1 MGPRALPASVVLR
14 GSISAQQTAASC
26 RRQRAR
32 AVTATTE
39 SRQKHARTS
48 VLAALPLPNHGE
60 SAAADLAASY
70 TGLGIPVLPIEAA
83 RTYAPGIST
92 GAVAVFRAFSTPSPA
107 PRSGFAARGSLGVRS
122 PVTRVTTGVLT
133 AVLENQETPRR
144 LPRLPEHTGLE
155 YESSPRTPRT
165 PRNTRTEIRNSNPT
179 CFPVILQYIQN
190 ICIKNSTA
198 LDVATSDSVVRR
210 VGSQARGH

>member
-48 VLAALPLPNHGE
+48 VLAALPLPRHGE

-70 TGLGIPVLPIEAA
+70 TGLRIPVLPIECAWTHA
-83 RTYAPGIST
+83 SAISM
-92 GAVAVFRAFSTPSPA
+92 GAVAVFRAFSTSSPA
-107 PRSGFAARGSLGVRS
+107 PFPASCRARHAEPQRSFTCSQYIHKVIYTYFRRASLAS
-122 PVTRVTTGVLT
+122 C
-133 AVLENQETPRR
+133 RR
-144 LPRLPEHTGLE
+144 LAQW
-155 YESSPRTPRT
+155 YESFFRW
-165 PRNTRTEIRNSNPT
+165 
-179 CFPVILQYIQN
+179 PVSRDRIPLAPIGY
-190 ICIKNSTA
+190 CIFRSVHRYSSTVHRST
-198 LDVATSDSVVRR
+198 LMM
-210 VGSQARGH
+210 GL

>member
-48 VLAALPLPNHGE
+48 VLAALPLPRHGE

-70 TGLGIPVLPIEAA
+70 TGLRIPVLPIECAWTHA
-83 RTYAPGIST
+83 DGRSM
-92 GAVAVFRAFSTPSPA
+92 GAVAVFRAFSTCSPA
-107 PRSGFAARGSLGVRS
+107 ACYDQR
-122 PVTRVTTGVLT
+122 
-133 AVLENQETPRR
+133 TPRR
-144 LPRLPEHTGLE
+144 AAPEIICVFTVYKTFIIYYLRRASLASCRRLAKWKDTRVLNRESRG
-155 YESSPRTPRT
+155 SSPAC
-165 PRNTRTEIRNSNPT
+165 S
-179 CFPVILQYIQN
+179 
-190 ICIKNSTA
+190 
-198 LDVATSDSVVRR
+198 
-210 VGSQARGH
+210 